1 MTSFL
6 LYGGRFGFFALM
18 IVQGISLS
26 SYPAKY
32 EQNANAG
39 FYGLTVL
46 FVPALLIWLYIM
58 CNEGHLPWLF
68 VVWVLYTWVA
78 LVPLI
83 GAIFGRIEDDIEKDV
98 FFGPNVL
105 KMTLCISPLLLLL
118 LLNTA
123 VDSMDYQELVLKLSL
138 QMALDLFDGV
148 EMLEVILEENE
159 LNHGVPKSFEKVII
173 AFVCIS
179 ILVSPLQLVENKLTR
194 NDGTGGWDVF
204 MCPAVLRITIQILC
218 VNGVFLVLRLVLF
231 FDYGKE
237 ASIFIAKNGII
248 LILSSI
254 ELCSM
259 CRCCGFD

>member
-6 LYGGRFGFFALM
+6 VCTGRFGFFALI
-18 IVQGISLS
+18 IVQSISLA

-46 FVPALLIWLYIM
+46 FIPALLMWMYIM
-58 CNEGHLPWLF
+58 WNEGSLPLLF
-68 VVWVLYTWVA
+68 VVWVLYTWVG

-83 GAIFGRIEDDIEKDV
+83 GAISGRIEDDIDKDA

-105 KMTLCISPLLLLL
+105 KMTLCISPLVLLL

-123 VDSMDYQELVLKLSL
+123 VDSADYQALVLKLSL
-138 QMALDLFDGV
+138 QIALDLFDGV
-148 EMLEVILEENE
+148 EMLEVILEGNE
-159 LNHGVPKSFEKVII
+159 LSHGVPKSFEKAII

-194 NDGTGGWDVF
+194 NDESGGWDVF
-204 MCPAVLRITIQILC
+204 ICPAVLRITIQILC

-231 FDYGKE
+231 FDYGKD

-254 ELCSM
+254 ELCSISG
-259 CRCCGFD
+259 CCGYD

>member
-1 MTSFL
+1 M
-6 LYGGRFGFFALM
+6 
-18 IVQGISLS
+18 
-26 SYPAKY
+26 
-32 EQNANAG
+32 
-39 FYGLTVL
+39 
-46 FVPALLIWLYIM
+46 
-58 CNEGHLPWLF
+58 
-68 VVWVLYTWVA
+68 
-78 LVPLI
+78 PLI
-83 GAIFGRIEDDIEKDV
+83 GAIFGRIEDDIDKDA

-123 VDSMDYQELVLKLSL
+123 VDSPDYQELVLKLSL
-138 QMALDLFDGV
+138 QIALDLFDGV

-179 ILVSPLQLVENKLTR
+179 ILASPLQLVENKLTR
-194 NDGTGGWDVF
+194 NDGTGRWDVF
-204 MCPAVLRITIQILC
+204 TCPAVLRIAIQILC

-231 FDYGKE
+231 FDYGKD

-254 ELCSM
+254 ELCSISD
-259 CRCCGFD
+259 CCG

>member
-1 MTSFL
+1 MTSL
-6 LYGGRFGFFALM
+6 LVCIGRFGFFALM
-18 IVQGISLS
+18 IVQSISLS

-32 EQNANAG
+32 EHNANAG
-39 FYGLTVL
+39 FYGLIVL
-46 FVPALLIWLYIM
+46 FVPALVIWMYIM
-58 CNEGHLPWLF
+58 CNEGRLPWLF

-83 GAIFGRIEDDIEKDV
+83 GAIFGRIEDDIDKDA

-123 VDSMDYQELVLKLSL
+123 VDSPDYQELVLKLSL
-138 QMALDLFDGV
+138 QIALDLFDGV

-173 AFVCIS
+173 TFVCIS
-179 ILVSPLQLVENKLTR
+179 ILASPLQLVENKLTR
-194 NDGTGGWDVF
+194 NDGTGRWDVF
-204 MCPAVLRITIQILC
+204 TCPAVLRIAIQILC

-231 FDYGKE
+231 FDYGKD

-254 ELCSM
+254 ELCSISD
-259 CRCCGFD
+259 CCG

>member
-1 MTSFL
+1 MTSL
-6 LYGGRFGFFALM
+6 LVWIGRFGFFALM

-26 SYPAKY
+26 SYPANY
-32 EQNANAG
+32 EYNANAG
-39 FYGLTVL
+39 FYGLILL
-46 FVPALLIWLYIM
+46 FVPALLIWLFIM
-58 CNEGHLPWLF
+58 CNDGRLPWLF

-83 GAIFGRIEDDIEKDV
+83 GTIFGRIEDDINKDA

-123 VDSMDYQELVLKLSL
+123 VDSTDYQELVLKLSL
-138 QMALDLFDGV
+138 QIALDLFDGV

-159 LNHGVPKSFEKVII
+159 LNHGVPKSFERVII
-173 AFVCIS
+173 AFVF
-179 ILVSPLQLVENKLTR
+179 TY
-194 NDGTGGWDVF
+194 
-204 MCPAVLRITIQILC
+204 PAVLRIAIQILC

-231 FDYGKE
+231 FEYGRD
-237 ASIFIAKNGII
+237 ASIFIAKNGIL

-254 ELCSM
+254 ELCTISD
-259 CRCCGFD
+259 CCG

>member
-1 MTSFL
+1 MTSL
-6 LYGGRFGFFALM
+6 LVCIGRFGFFALM
-18 IVQGISLS
+18 ILQSISLS
-26 SYPAKY
+26 SYPANY
-32 EQNANAG
+32 EHNASAG
-39 FYGLTVL
+39 FYGLILL
-46 FVPALLIWLYIM
+46 FAPALLTWLFIM
-58 CNEGHLPWLF
+58 CNEGRLPWLF

-83 GAIFGRIEDDIEKDV
+83 GTIFGRIEDNIDKDA

-105 KMTLCISPLLLLL
+105 KLTLCISPLLLLL

-123 VDSMDYQELVLKLSL
+123 VNSTDYQELVLKLSL
-138 QMALDLFDGV
+138 QIALDLFDGV
-148 EMLEVILEENE
+148 EMLEVVLEENE

-194 NDGTGGWDVF
+194 NDGTGDWDVF
-204 MCPAVLRITIQILC
+204 TCPAVLRVTIQILC

-231 FDYGKE
+231 FDYGRD
-237 ASIFIAKNGII
+237 ASIFIAKNGIL

-254 ELCSM
+254 ELCSISG
-259 CRCCGFD
+259 CRGES

>member
-6 LYGGRFGFFALM
+6 VCTGRLAFFAL
-18 IVQGISLS
+18 IIAQSISLA

-32 EQNANAG
+32 EHNANAG
-39 FYGLTVL
+39 FYGLTAL
-46 FVPALLIWLYIM
+46 YLPALLLWLRIM
-58 CNEGHLPWLF
+58 WNEESLSLLF
-68 VVWVLYTWVA
+68 VVWVLYVWVA

-83 GAIFGRIEDDIEKDV
+83 GAIFGRIEDDIDKET

-123 VDSMDYQELVLKLSL
+123 VDSADYRELVFKLSL
-138 QMALDLFDGV
+138 QIALDLFDGV

-159 LNHGVPKSFEKVII
+159 FSHGIPKSFEKAII

-179 ILVSPLQLVENKLTR
+179 ILVSPLQLMENKLTR
-194 NDGTGGWDVF
+194 DSETGEWDVF
-204 MCPAVLRITIQILC
+204 AWPAILRITIQILC

-231 FDYGKE
+231 FDYGKD

-248 LILSSI
+248 LILSSL
-254 ELCSM
+254 ELCSI
-259 CRCCGFD
+259 CGCYDSY